1 MVRGRRAGSVTR
13 HLVMFVKLPRIGR
26 VKSRLAADI
35 GLVPAWCF
43 CRTVIRSLLQ
53 GLAAPR
59 RWCCWLAL
67 ERWGERGGYCGLAS
81 RGWTRLEQGRGDLGQ
96 RMGRVLRILPPG
108 PVVIIGSDVPDL
120 VPAHIEKA
128 FTALHRCDA
137 VFGPAVDG
145 GFWLVG
151 LQSKARRLPLF
162 EQVRWSTRYALSDT
176 LANLPRQTVAA
187 LDLLEDIDYGSAYQR
202 WLQRCRHRGVRS
214 CAAGVSV

>member
-1 MVRGRRAGSVTR
+1 MAPR
-13 HLVMFVKLPRIGR
+13 HLVMFAKLPRIGR

-35 GLVPAWCF
+35 GPVPAWCF
-43 CRTVIRSLLQ
+43 CRTVTRSLLK

-67 ERWGERGGYCGLAS
+67 ERWGERGGHCGLAS

-96 RMGRVLRILPPG
+96 RMERVLCVLPPG

-128 FTALHRCDA
+128 FAALHDCDA

-151 LQSKARRLPLF
+151 VQSKSRRLPLF
-162 EQVRWSTRYALSDT
+162 EQVRWSTRYTLSDT
-176 LANLPRQTVAA
+176 LANLPRQTVAVI
-187 LDLLEDIDYGSAYQR
+187 DLLEDIDYGPAYQR
-202 WLQRCRHRGVRS
+202 WLQRRRQRGVRS
-214 CAAGVSV
+214 SAAGVSA